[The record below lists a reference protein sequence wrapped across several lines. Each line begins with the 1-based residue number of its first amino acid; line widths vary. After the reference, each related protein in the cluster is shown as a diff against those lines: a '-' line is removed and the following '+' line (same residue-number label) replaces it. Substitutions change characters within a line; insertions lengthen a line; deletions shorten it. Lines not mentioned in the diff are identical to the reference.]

1 MLAPRTCR
9 VLLLSLPAWLRLCRR
24 VRWEPFIMSA
34 NRLLERR
41 LVLVPNDFRN
51 SRKTN
56 IAGRGS
62 VDTKFYG

>member
-1 MLAPRTCR
+1 
-9 VLLLSLPAWLRLCRR
+9 
-24 VRWEPFIMSA
+24 MSA

>member
-1 MLAPRTCR
+1 
-9 VLLLSLPAWLRLCRR
+9 
-24 VRWEPFIMSA
+24 MSA

-51 SRKTN
+51 SRKNN